1 MNYYKKYLKA
11 FTLLESLVALLS
23 VSLSVLVIQ
32 GMTHLIVQE
41 VATIRQS
48 RENEWQIFCNL
59 LRREFETTRLEKVSQ
74 NFLYVRTENGSRRYG
89 MKAGADDFRKT
100 NAAGQGYQPLIF
112 GVSSVI
118 ISAKQ
123 QVVTI
128 KLTFKKGDERTF
140 IYAFSKNE

>member
-1 MNYYKKYLKA
+1 MNCYKKYLKA

-23 VSLSVLVIQ
+23 ISLSVLVIQ

-41 VATIRQS
+41 VAVIRQS

-74 NFLYVRTENGSRRYG
+74 NFLYVSTEKGSRRYG

-100 NAAGQGYQPLIF
+100 NASGQGYQPLIF
-112 GVSSVI
+112 GVSSVV
-118 ISAKQ
+118 ISAQKQ
-123 QVVTI
+123 IVTI

-140 IYAFSKNE
+140 IYAFSKSE